1 MAKIKEDKN
10 LNEYLKEIGNIT
22 EWFNS
27 QTEIDLE
34 EAMKKVSEAGE
45 LITKSKEKL
54 ADVENSFQKI
64 EKEISGLE

>member
-10 LNEYLKEIGNIT
+10 LNEYLKEISNIT
-22 EWFNS
+22 EWFNN

-34 EAMKKVSEAGE
+34 EAIKKVEEANE

-54 ADVENSFQKI
+54 GDVENSFQKI

>member
-10 LNEYLKEIGNIT
+10 LNEYLKEINNIT
-22 EWFNS
+22 EWFNN

-34 EAMKKVSEAGE
+34 EAIKKVQEANE

-54 ADVENSFQKI
+54 GDVENSFQKI
-64 EKEISGLE
+64 EKETSGLE

>member
-10 LNEYLKEIGNIT
+10 LNEYLKEISNIT
-22 EWFNS
+22 EWFNN

-34 EAMKKVSEAGE
+34 EAIKKVQEANE

-54 ADVENSFQKI
+54 GDVENSFQKI